1 MKREIIETER
11 APRLPLPFSQAVK
24 LGNLVFVSGQGPID
38 PKTHEVKGDIKEQTE
53 RMLLNIQAILEAAGT
68 SMQNVVNTTL
78 YLTDLKNFEA
88 VNEVYAKFFPKD
100 PPPRATVQAGLLRG
114 MLVEMQCI
122 AWVPEPGREK
132 KEGG

>member
-1 MKREIIETER
+1 MEREIIETEN

-38 PKTHEVKGDIKEQTE
+38 PRTHEVKGDIKAQTE
-53 RMLLNIQAILEAAGT
+53 RMLLNIKAILEAAGT
-68 SMQNVVNTTL
+68 ALENVVSTTV

-88 VNEVYAKFFPKD
+88 MNEVYVKFFPRN

-122 AWVPEPGREK
+122 ASVPEPG
-132 KEGG
+132 

>member
-1 MKREIIETER
+1 MKREIIETGG

-38 PKTHEVKGDIKEQTE
+38 PETHEVRGDIKAQTE
-53 RMLLNIQAILEAAGT
+53 RMLLNIKAILGAAGT
-68 SMQNVVNTTL
+68 SFKNVVSTTV

-88 VNEVYAKFFPKD
+88 MNEVYSRFFPKD

-122 AWVPEPGREK
+122 AWAPEKGTE
-132 KEGG
+132 

>member
-1 MKREIIETER
+1 MKREIIETDG

-53 RMLLNIQAILEAAGT
+53 RTLLNIQAILGAAGT
-68 SMQNVVNTTL
+68 SLENVVSTTV
-78 YLTDLKNFEA
+78 YLTDLKNFSA
-88 VNEVYAKFFPKD
+88 MNEVYARLFPKD

-114 MLVEMQCI
+114 MLVEIQCI
-122 AWVPEPGREK
+122 AWVP
-132 KEGG
+132 

>member
-1 MKREIIETER
+1 MKREIIETAG

-38 PKTHEVKGDIKEQTE
+38 PKTQAVKGDIKEQTE
-53 RMLLNIQAILEAAGT
+53 RMLLNIKAILEAAGT
-68 SMQNVVNTTL
+68 SLKNVVSTTV

-88 VNEVYAKFFPKD
+88 MNEVYVKFFPKD

-114 MLVEMQCI
+114 MLIEMQCI
-122 AWVPEPGREK
+122 AWAP
-132 KEGG
+132 

>member
-1 MKREIIETER
+1 MKREIIETDG

-38 PKTHEVKGDIKEQTE
+38 PKTHEVKGDIKKQTE
-53 RMLLNIQAILEAAGT
+53 RMFLNIKAILEAAGT
-68 SMQNVVNTTL
+68 SLNHVVSTTV

-88 VNEVYAKFFPKD
+88 MNEVYVKFFPKD

-122 AWVPEPGREK
+122 AWAPAE
-132 KEGG
+132 KEG

>member
-11 APRLPLPFSQAVK
+11 APRLLLPFSQAVK

-38 PKTHEVKGDIKEQTE
+38 PKTHEVKGNIKEQTE
-53 RMLLNIQAILEAAGT
+53 RMLFNIQAILEAAGT

-122 AWVPEPGREK
+122 AWVP
-132 KEGG
+132 

>member
-1 MKREIIETER
+1 MKREIIETDG

-53 RMLLNIQAILEAAGT
+53 RTLLNIQAILGAAGT
-68 SMQNVVNTTL
+68 SLENVVGTTV
-78 YLTDLKNFEA
+78 YLTDLKNFSA
-88 VNEVYAKFFPKD
+88 MNEVYARFFPKD

-114 MLVEMQCI
+114 MLVEIQCI
-122 AWVPEPGREK
+122 AWAPGRE
-132 KEGG
+132 